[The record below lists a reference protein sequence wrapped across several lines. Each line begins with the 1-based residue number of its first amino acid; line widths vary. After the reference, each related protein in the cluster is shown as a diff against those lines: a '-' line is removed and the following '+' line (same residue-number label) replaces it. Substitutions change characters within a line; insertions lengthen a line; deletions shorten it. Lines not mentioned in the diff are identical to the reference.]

1 MSNTSQVVELI
12 FRFPN
17 WSSNGKTK
25 PEEPSVNDWTQN
37 GAVQETVAVRGGR
50 RCRRL
55 FRSSTSSFFLF
66 LIYGNRKL
74 KGLNCAQ
81 QFARDPGSPMKV
93 TPSVVP
99 FMAVA

>member
-1 MSNTSQVVELI
+1 MAPSKEQSPSAVV
-12 FRFPN
+12 
-17 WSSNGKTK
+17 
-25 PEEPSVNDWTQN
+25 V
-37 GAVQETVAVRGGR
+37 VAVVYFVP
-50 RCRRL
+50 RL
-55 FRSSTSSFFLF
+55 LLFFF